1 MGVSGKCDYTFNFA
15 EFYRFILW
23 LLNKQYSFVF
33 FDRILCQMNHS
44 LIVLSLIHGLQNI
57 PCVHQSKI
65 HCGSNLQT
73 KSACLS
79 MVYLWL
85 MLGMRGSGTGQD
97 EIFFIHISY
106 TNLYL
111 VFLYVYGIHYMVAH
125 HIVVQHKLNEHCA
138 QRFVSNKH
146 FSKLLLFCT
155 Y

>member
-65 HCGSNLQT
+65 HCSSNLQT

-111 VFLYVYGIHYMVAH
+111 VFCTFTRPGKRKGSQRDPEWRWLQQNLISVR
-125 HIVVQHKLNEHCA
+125 NEHIWA
-138 QRFVSNKH
+138 ARFW
-146 FSKLLLFCT
+146 
-155 Y
+155 